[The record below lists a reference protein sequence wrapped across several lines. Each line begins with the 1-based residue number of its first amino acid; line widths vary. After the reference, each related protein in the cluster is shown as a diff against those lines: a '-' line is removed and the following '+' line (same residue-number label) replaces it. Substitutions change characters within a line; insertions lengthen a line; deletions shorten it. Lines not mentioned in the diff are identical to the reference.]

1 MSSGNFQ
8 LGGILT
14 SRYNVSMTIQ
24 ITTVSTKGQFVIPS
38 EIRSALKI
46 KPGTRIAVT
55 HDGTKITL
63 QPVTADLVDKTR
75 GMLKGKGRLADD
87 LRRKWREEHRW

>member
-1 MSSGNFQ
+1 
-8 LGGILT
+8 
-14 SRYNVSMTIQ
+14 MTIQ

-38 EIRSALKI
+38 EMRSALGI

-63 QPVTADLVDKTR
+63 QPVTNELVDKTR
-75 GMLKGKGRLADD
+75 GMLKGKARLAET
-87 LRRKWREEHRW
+87 LRRKWRQEDRW